1 MNIANKIFNKIH
13 SSNLIYNCCWEDPN
27 LDRKALNL
35 NHDSKVM
42 VITSAGCNAL
52 DYAIAGAGHVYA
64 VDMNFRQNALLELK
78 LVAAR
83 ALDYED
89 FFLMFG
95 HGVLYQP
102 EITYKEKF
110 RDQLSFSS
118 QEFWD
123 ENISYFH
130 SKGFRNSFYFHGTSG
145 MVARLMK
152 LYLENILGAKQTI
165 KNILEADSLEEQ
177 RQIYFTELKPKICN
191 YFFRK
196 VSGSLF
202 VMSLL
207 GVPKAQVEQV
217 NKYHPRGMS
226 GFIEDSLDSVFGNL
240 SLKNNYFWR
249 VYLQGHYDRDACPEY
264 LTKAGYSLIKEL
276 GNKKISIHTSTI
288 TNFLK
293 QQADSTISHFVLL
306 DHMDWLYSNLSDELV
321 KEWSEIIRVATKDA
335 TIIFR
340 SGGFKVEYLDDI
352 LLTKDN
358 HRIRLKE
365 LLEFN
370 QQLANELHP
379 QDRVH
384 TYGSFYVANLK
395 I

>member
-1 MNIANKIFNKIH
+1 
-13 SSNLIYNCCWEDPN
+13 
-27 LDRKALNL
+27 
-35 NHDSKVM
+35 
-42 VITSAGCNAL
+42 
-52 DYAIAGAGHVYA
+52 
-64 VDMNFRQNALLELK
+64 
-78 LVAAR
+78 
-83 ALDYED
+83 
-89 FFLMFG
+89 
-95 HGVLYQP
+95 
-102 EITYKEKF
+102 
-110 RDQLSFSS
+110 
-118 QEFWD
+118 
-123 ENISYFH
+123 
-130 SKGFRNSFYFHGTSG
+130 
-145 MVARLMK
+145 MK